1 MKLHIHILTKHA
13 FYLPILT
20 LKWSQELLYNLLMLS
35 ALSSALKPKK
45 SVNWLQEN
53 MGVFMQC
60 RLKKHLMEEK
70 INPTQKYSY
79 QKFSLFIIVI
89 TTCCICRHS
98 SDSSNPQIVS
108 TWGRVSGWVEWVRR
122 FHKYPVILTLTG
134 QKRITPKVCLTSEH
148 KYCLNQQTFVPI
160 GG

>member
-1 MKLHIHILTKHA
+1 MH
-13 FYLPILT
+13 LPILT

-60 RLKKHLMEEK
+60 KLMKHLMEEK

-79 QKFSLFIIVI
+79 QKFSLFIIVN
-89 TTCCICRHS
+89 HLL
-98 SDSSNPQIVS
+98 
-108 TWGRVSGWVEWVRR
+108 
-122 FHKYPVILTLTG
+122 YM
-134 QKRITPKVCLTSEH
+134 
-148 KYCLNQQTFVPI
+148 
-160 GG
+160 